1 MPSDF
6 NNAVAAGGKVE
17 TKQMSGGRYMH
28 IVYGKDGKSY
38 PSEIY
43 TKKKLPSERQ
53 IRKEIKKGGLH
64 AN

>member
-6 NNAVAAGGKVE
+6 LKAVAAGGKVE

-28 IVYGKDGKSY
+28 IVHGKDGKDY

-43 TKKKLPSERQ
+43 TKKKLPSEKQ
-53 IRKEIKKGGLH
+53 VRKEIKKGGSY